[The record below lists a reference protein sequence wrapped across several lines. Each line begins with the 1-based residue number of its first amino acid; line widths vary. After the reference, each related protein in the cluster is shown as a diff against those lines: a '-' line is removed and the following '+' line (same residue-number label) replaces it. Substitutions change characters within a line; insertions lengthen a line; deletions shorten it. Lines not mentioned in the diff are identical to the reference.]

1 MNAFWQNARRA
12 TEWFDER
19 PVRERILITASAL
32 VVALFLGWELAI
44 SPVQVTND
52 RLEASIRTLASQR
65 DSLQAQQQALI
76 QRAAEDPSAELRS
89 WLDSRQQR
97 LDRLDQQIAD
107 TTGRLIEPQAMVVLL
122 RDMLGAQDKLEL
134 LSVELLAPVPVYGER
149 DDDKAG
155 KNKDEPAAEP
165 LLYAH
170 EVELAVHGGYL
181 DVLDYLERLE
191 ALDPRLGWSSLD
203 YEVSKFPHGEARIKV
218 RTLSLRKAWLG
229 V

>member
-1 MNAFWQNARRA
+1 MNALRQNARKA
-12 TEWFDER
+12 TEWFDQR
-19 PVRERILITASAL
+19 PVRERILITASTL
-32 VVALFLGWELAI
+32 VVVLFLGWEIAV
-44 SPVQVTND
+44 SPVQLKND
-52 RLEASIRTLASQR
+52 RLEASIQTLASQR
-65 DSLQAQQQALI
+65 DNMQAQQEALAR
-76 QRAAEDPSAELRS
+76 RAAEDPSAELRS
-89 WLDSRQQR
+89 RLDSRRQRLER
-97 LDRLDQQIAD
+97 LDRQIAD
-107 TTGRLIEPQAMVVLL
+107 TTGRLIEPRAMVLLL

-149 DDDKAG
+149 DGAQTDKA
-155 KNKDEPAAEP
+155 KDEAAAEP

-170 EVELAVHGGYL
+170 EVELAVRGGYL

-203 YEVSKFPHGEARIKV
+203 YEVSSFPHGEARIRV